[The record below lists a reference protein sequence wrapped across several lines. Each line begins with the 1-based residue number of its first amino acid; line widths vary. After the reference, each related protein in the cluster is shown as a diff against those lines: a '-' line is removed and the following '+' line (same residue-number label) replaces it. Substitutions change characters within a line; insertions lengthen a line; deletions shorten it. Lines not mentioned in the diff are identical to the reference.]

1 MAAPVRG
8 VDGTVIGVVTIAGP
22 LVRLTKARME
32 ALGPLLQSTAH
43 DIGMASRGSKH
54 FRHAN

>member
-1 MAAPVRG
+1 
-8 VDGTVIGVVTIAGP
+8 VIGVVTIAGP